1 MRIANTIFVG
11 SLAALAFLATP
22 VLAKY
27 SRAQKTDEQSTS
39 SSTSTSPPCHAY
51 QQAPDG
57 SWTPLPCEEAGSA
70 GQTQHRSSARKSDED
85 TH

>member
-11 SLAALAFLATP
+11 SLAALAVLATP
-22 VLAKY
+22 VLAKE
-27 SRAQKTDEQSTS
+27 SRAQKTNEQSTS
-39 SSTSTSPPCHAY
+39 SPTSTSPRCHAY

-57 SWTPLPCEEAGSA
+57 SWTPLPCEEAGSQ
-70 GQTQHRSSARKSDED
+70 GQTQHRFSARKADED